1 MFKQKKI
8 MRILSYTGYS
18 VLIIA
23 ICILFFSTKK
33 TDGKPFIVNE
43 NGNRIDIERISQKD
57 TSKKSS
63 LDGDAKFNTPTG
75 FSDMPFDPNA
85 PFTLIKFKTL
95 RTYIPGKDVPNDVR
109 DLNNKNVEIRG
120 FMTPLSALQGM
131 NEFLLC
137 STPPLNCYCAP
148 PVFINEIIYVKL
160 MNGQTTDF
168 LTGVVSVKGQLKVNF
183 DIKDEYSDVIYTIDA
198 SSVQ

>member
-1 MFKQKKI
+1 MK
-8 MRILSYTGYS
+8 ILSYTGYS
-18 VLIIA
+18 VLIIV
-23 ICILFFSTKK
+23 ICVLFFSTKR

-43 NGNRIDIERISQKD
+43 NGERINIERISQKD
-57 TSKKSS
+57 TSKKTS
-63 LDGDAKFNTPTG
+63 LDGDAKFNTPTSG

-85 PFTLIKFKTL
+85 PYNLIKFKTL

-109 DLNNKNVEIRG
+109 ELNNKNVEIRG
-120 FMTPLSALQGM
+120 FMTPISALQGM

-148 PVFINEIIYVKL
+148 PVFINEIIYVKM

-168 LTGVVSVKGQLKVNF
+168 LTGVVVVKGQLKINF

>member
-1 MFKQKKI
+1 MNKKRKI
-8 MRILSYTGYS
+8 MKILSYTGYS
-18 VLIIA
+18 VLIIV
-23 ICILFFSTKK
+23 ICVLFFSTKR

-43 NGNRIDIERISQKD
+43 NGNRIDIERLSQKD

-63 LDGDAKFNTPTG
+63 LDGDTKFNAPENI
-75 FSDMPFDPNA
+75 SDIPFDPNA
-85 PFTLIKFKTL
+85 PYNLIKFKTL
-95 RTYIPGKDVPNDVR
+95 RTYIPGKEVPNDVR
-109 DLNNKNVEIRG
+109 NLNNKNVEING
-120 FMTPLSALQGM
+120 FMTPISALQDM

-148 PVFINEIIYVKL
+148 PVFINEIIYVKM

-168 LTGVVSVKGQLKVNF
+168 LTGVVKVKGQLKINF

>member
-1 MFKQKKI
+1 MFKQRNI
-8 MRILSYTGYS
+8 MKILSYTGYS

-23 ICILFFSTKK
+23 ICVLFFSTSR
-33 TDGKPFIVNE
+33 TDGKPFIINE
-43 NGNRIDIERISQKD
+43 NGSRIDVTKLSQKD
-57 TSKKSS
+57 TAKKKT
-63 LDGDAKFNTPTG
+63 LDGSMTINAPNV
-75 FSDMPFDPNA
+75 SDIPFDPNA
-85 PFTLIKFKTL
+85 PYNLIKFKTL
-95 RTYIPGKDVPNDVR
+95 RTYIPGKDIPKEIR
-109 DLNNKNVEIRG
+109 DLNNKNVEING
-120 FMTPLSALQGM
+120 FMTPLSALQDM

-148 PVFINEIIYVKL
+148 PVFINEIIYVKM

-168 LTGVVSVKGQLKVNF
+168 LTGVVKVKGQLKVNF